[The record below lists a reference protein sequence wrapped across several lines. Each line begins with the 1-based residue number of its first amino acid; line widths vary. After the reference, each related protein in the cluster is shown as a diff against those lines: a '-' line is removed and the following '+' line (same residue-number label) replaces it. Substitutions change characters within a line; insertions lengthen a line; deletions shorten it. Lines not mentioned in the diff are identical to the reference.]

1 MELVSAALSNDA
13 RVSYVF
19 NIYDKAGLD
28 EVELELRRKS
38 RRKSAAA
45 AMNVDD
51 GSVYE
56 EFFESAVD
64 AHTPRHAATVFSR
77 SVVPTPKRPRSVCGE
92 GGHGAASSILFFWP
106 GGVQKK
112 TARNRVFVKNRSILS
127 L

>member
-1 MELVSAALSNDA
+1 MELVSAALSKDA

-28 EVELELRRKS
+28 EVELELRRTS

-64 AHTPRHAATVFSR
+64 AHTPRHAAKASFFF
-77 SVVPTPKRPRSVCGE
+77 VC
-92 GGHGAASSILFFWP
+92 WP

-112 TARNRVFVKNRSILS
+112 NARNRVFVKNRSILS